1 MSTSEKHTSWTVR
14 HDFGWDSG
22 FYRFAETIRSLTS
35 GACNHKHIYS
45 LVGTKGRYVNHA
57 SPAVRKRTAAA
68 LSRLTHSSRYAA
80 DFRKS
85 YAEDSSVFS
94 RGATGLVNMLHECSD
109 LDDAGLYTYLLDRSW
124 PELRTGLESEARGG
138 RDIDCRRL
146 AFESDAVERWGAE
159 QLALGRAPLAEFIA
173 ACFRTMA
180 FGCLDDRFARTLCSR
195 TPKSLDGIDPPRDA
209 ADPAAACLVRIS
221 GGEAEP
227 SLAPI
232 SGVWRVDAA
241 QPFSI
246 GRFSSCDVIEAD
258 PAVSRLHCR
267 VYALEGSWY
276 LEDGGSRHGTQVLR
290 GRLGSAPTVV
300 FDSATESVPCAFRLK
315 FGDRIVL
322 AGRVTYWFCAL
333 DAYALAIGPDSPKPM
348 MTRRPT
354 AL

>member
-1 MSTSEKHTSWTVR
+1 MSTSQKQTENRTAQHEA
-14 HDFGWDSG
+14 GWDSG

-35 GACNHKHIYS
+35 GACNHKHIYA
-45 LVGTKGRYVNHA
+45 LVGTKGRYINHA

-68 LSRLTHSSRYAA
+68 LSRLMHSSRYAA
-80 DFRKS
+80 DFRES

-94 RGATGLVNMLHECSD
+94 RGATGLVDMLHGHSR
-109 LDDAGLYTYLLDRSW
+109 LDDAGLYAYLLEHAW
-124 PELRTGLESEARGG
+124 PELKAGLESEARGG

-146 AFESDAVERWGAE
+146 AFESDAVERWGSE

-195 TPKSLDGIDPPRDA
+195 TPESLDGIDPPGD
-209 ADPAAACLVRIS
+209 DPDPVAACLVRIS
-221 GGEAEP
+221 GGDAEP
-227 SLAPI
+227 SLAPV
-232 SGVWRVDAA
+232 SGAWRVDAA
-241 QPFSI
+241 RPFSI
-246 GRFSSCDVIEAD
+246 GRFSSCDAIEAD

-267 VYALEGSWY
+267 VYALDGSWF

-290 GRLGSAPTVV
+290 GRLGSTPTVA
-300 FDSATESVPCAFRLK
+300 FDSAAESGPRAFPLH

-333 DAYALAIGPDSPKPM
+333 DAHALTIG
-348 MTRRPT
+348 
-354 AL
+354 